1 MALKNL
7 KAHYKR
13 LEAGPPLKTGNNVS
27 KNGSPFIL
35 QFPIASMYG
44 IFTYIYLI
52 FMVNVGKYTIHGSYG
67 FWHPGNFPDLVFY
80 GPQRHTKNPNP
91 IPWDSYGLLSY
102 YTSKNGTLPETNIF
116 APENWW
122 LEDSFPFGAF
132 RPIFGPSC

>member
-13 LEAGPPLKTGNNVS
+13 LEAGLPFKTGNNVS

-52 FMVNVGKYTIHGSYG
+52 FMVNVGKYTIHGSSG

-80 GPQRHTKNPNP
+80 APQRHTKNPNP
-91 IPWDSYGLLSY
+91 IRWDSYGLRSY
-102 YTSKNGTLPETNIF
+102 YASKNGTLPETNIF
-116 APENWW
+116 APENWG
-122 LEDSFPFGAF
+122 LED
-132 RPIFGPSC
+132 